1 MNEYPE
7 TIPCPPCHGDCH
19 QGRAC
24 PVVDDGLNAARG
36 FVYGCLIG
44 LCIWF
49 FGALLVVL

>member
-1 MNEYPE
+1 MNDYPE

-36 FVYGCLIG
+36 IVWCSIGCLAFWAGVIT
-44 LCIWF
+44 W
-49 FGALLVVL
+49 VLW